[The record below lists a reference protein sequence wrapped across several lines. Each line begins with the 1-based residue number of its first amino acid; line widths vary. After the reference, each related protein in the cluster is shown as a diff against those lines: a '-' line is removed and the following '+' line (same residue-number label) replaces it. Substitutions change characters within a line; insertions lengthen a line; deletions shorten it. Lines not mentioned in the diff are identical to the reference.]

1 MANPLPV
8 SDQKQKQK
16 QQKKKQAAEMREPK
30 KAGSVVQWTP
40 SFAGL
45 AIAFNIYHT
54 QCGPD

>member
-1 MANPLPV
+1 
-8 SDQKQKQK
+8 
-16 QQKKKQAAEMREPK
+16 MREPK

-40 SFAGL
+40 SFAGS